1 MFWVVTVEMSQPYF
15 VLGRRGSDVIGL
27 NNYTVDEARVAGGPT
42 FHPSYIKSQDTA
54 NRARIYNSMF

>member
-1 MFWVVTVEMSQPYF
+1 MSQTYF

-27 NNYTVDEARVAGGPT
+27 NNYTVDEAKVAGGPT